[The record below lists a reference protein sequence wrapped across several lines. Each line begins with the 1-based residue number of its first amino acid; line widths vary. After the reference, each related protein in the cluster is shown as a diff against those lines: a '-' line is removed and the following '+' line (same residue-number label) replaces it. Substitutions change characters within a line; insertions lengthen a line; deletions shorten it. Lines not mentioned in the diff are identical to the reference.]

1 MLPVLQALTGY
12 PAAFI
17 ILNAFDLYVPGGVY
31 VSVEIGLALG
41 ALPESVRQFEVIV
54 DVAADMTGL
63 GRGEISV
70 GIKQQLA
77 SLFHFVLQ
85 KAGEKAIGVVVGPFA
100 QIEVLGDLLHVKIF
114 HAYDIVFIGDLCGQ
128 FMQVVHA
135 LILYLLL
142 LIGLPCLAAK
152 FYRIL
157 IHLLFKKI
165 GVLVKILVKKVKIR
179 SVRLIIK
186 RLLSGLD
193 HSGRLL
199 LHIKNNEIIIRIRS
213 FDCFNN
219 LI

>member
-77 SLFHFVLQ
+77 SLVN
-85 KAGEKAIGVVVGPFA
+85 I
-100 QIEVLGDLLHVKIF
+100 
-114 HAYDIVFIGDLCGQ
+114 
-128 FMQVVHA
+128 
-135 LILYLLL
+135 
-142 LIGLPCLAAK
+142 
-152 FYRIL
+152 
-157 IHLLFKKI
+157 
-165 GVLVKILVKKVKIR
+165 
-179 SVRLIIK
+179 
-186 RLLSGLD
+186 
-193 HSGRLL
+193 LL
-199 LHIKNNEIIIRIRS
+199 LHIVYCAESLNPTLSRFAVLTHLYIPPILDRRS
-213 FDCFNN
+213 KRREKRP
-219 LI
+219 

>member
-135 LILYLLL
+135 LILYLLIQGSHLHFLFVVVFASLFHPVEFL
-142 LIGLPCLAAK
+142 LFLTKSILH
-152 FYRIL
+152 IL
-157 IHLLFKKI
+157 IEMRHIDPVSLI
-165 GVLVKILVKKVKIR
+165 VDKKVR
-179 SVRLIIK
+179 
-186 RLLSGLD
+186 
-193 HSGRLL
+193 
-199 LHIKNNEIIIRIRS
+199 
-213 FDCFNN
+213 
-219 LI
+219 